1 MADHIEAN
9 KENVKEVTQDPKEY
23 AKKRSIFEWFE
34 DTAWDGFCN
43 LWKFFRDLVK
53 KIGNQ
58 VIDSFVELLSVTI
71 FSVGISKKKDEKES
85 QKDHSKD
92 QTFYK
97 EIAMDG
103 SLKYGCCFFIC
114 ENKKKLKNSYLKQE
128 KFEEIVFSYN
138 YFFSN
143 LSYLYWMIKIALL
156 RSR

>member
-1 MADHIEAN
+1 
-9 KENVKEVTQDPKEY
+9 
-23 AKKRSIFEWFE
+23 
-34 DTAWDGFCN
+34 
-43 LWKFFRDLVK
+43 
-53 KIGNQ
+53 
-58 VIDSFVELLSVTI
+58 
-71 FSVGISKKKDEKES
+71 
-85 QKDHSKD
+85 
-92 QTFYK
+92 
-97 EIAMDG
+97 MDG